1 MANHIASNQ
10 RARVAANSST
20 PHRATRAR
28 ARMTLALDA
37 ERAER
42 ADATAMTMRDD
53 AKANEDDDDDYR
65 AHADDATT
73 TTTTTAPGAIEA
85 SETVTTPTKATGTK
99 ATTDEA
105 HELPTKGSGKGVGVA
120 FFDLDHTIIDANSSW
135 LWVKSEINSG
145 RVGFSLITQAMYW
158 FGRYALGYGDGAET
172 AGKEA
177 AALYRGER
185 EDSLRARIED
195 FFRMELQNRVRPG
208 FKRVLVAHIENEDRC
223 VMCTSTWQHP
233 AAIGAE
239 IYGLETG
246 EENIVCSVMGV
257 DEDGNMDGNINVVAY
272 GDGKYDTTK
281 AWCEKHGVDMKDCY
295 FYTDS
300 MTDVKLLEHVGYP
313 VCVNPDPR
321 LKAHA
326 LKRGWP
332 IYDWGIS
339 PPRFTKPRYSYA
351 CLRSP

>member
-1 MANHIASNQ
+1 MRDESGDADARASD
-10 RARVAANSST
+10 AAEMNDDDDDVS
-20 PHRATRAR
+20 RATRAG
-28 ARMTLALDA
+28 DA
-37 ERAER
+37 S
-42 ADATAMTMRDD
+42 
-53 AKANEDDDDDYR
+53 
-65 AHADDATT
+65 TT
-73 TTTTTAPGAIEA
+73 TATTTAPPAPIDA
-85 SETVTTPTKATGTK
+85 SDSVLTPTKTPRDVANADATR
-99 ATTDEA
+99 A
-105 HELPTKGSGKGVGVA
+105 LPTKGSGKGVGVA

-135 LWVKSEINSG
+135 LWVKSEINAG

-177 AALYRGER
+177 AALYKGER
-185 EDSLRARIED
+185 EEAFRGRIED
-195 FFRMELQNRVRPG
+195 FFRMELQHRVRPG
-208 FKRVLVAHIENEDRC
+208 FKRTLAAHIENEDRC

-257 DEDGNMDGNINVVAY
+257 DENGVMDGNINVVAY

-332 IYDWGIS
+332 IYDWGVS
-339 PPRFTKPRYSYA
+339 PPLFTKPRYSYA